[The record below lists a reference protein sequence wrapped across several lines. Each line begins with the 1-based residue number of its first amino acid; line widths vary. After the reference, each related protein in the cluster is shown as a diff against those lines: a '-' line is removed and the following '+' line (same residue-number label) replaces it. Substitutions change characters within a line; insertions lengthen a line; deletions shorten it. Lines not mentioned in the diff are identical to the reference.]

1 MFEEQEKKAIEAE
14 AYKRKEWMGSLGRV
28 VRDRSSRGSGLTKK
42 FRFNSNSTESIGKF
56 LGKESI
62 IKLLK
67 FLKGYSA
74 CH

>member
-1 MFEEQEKKAIEAE
+1 MCLKNRKKRPLKLK
-14 AYKRKEWMGSLGRV
+14 YTKEWMGSLGRV

-42 FRFNSNSTESIGKF
+42 FRFNSISTESIGKF

-62 IKLLK
+62 VKLLK